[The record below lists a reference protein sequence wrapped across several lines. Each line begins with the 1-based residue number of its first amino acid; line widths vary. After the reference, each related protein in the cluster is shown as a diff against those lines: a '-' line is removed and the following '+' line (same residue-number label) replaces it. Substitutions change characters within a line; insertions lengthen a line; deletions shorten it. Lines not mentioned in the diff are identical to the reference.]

1 MESNPASPFHSETL
15 LSKANGGR
23 VITAYRRN
31 EIVFSQGAPADAVF
45 YIQQGQVKLT
55 VLSERGKE
63 AIVAIFGTG
72 DFCGEGCLAGQP
84 LRNATA
90 VAIEDSKLMRLEK
103 AALISLLHNE
113 PEFSERFMSHLLAR
127 NIRVEADLVDQLFN
141 SSEKRLARILL
152 ILSKFGKDDKPE
164 RVIPKISQETLAE
177 MVGTTRARVSFFM
190 NKFRKMGLI
199 DYNGHLEVRSSLLDV
214 VLHDEPHVTRSTPLE

>member
-1 MESNPASPFHSETL
+1 MESNPFPFDSETL
-15 LSKANGGR
+15 LAKANGGR
-23 VITAYRRN
+23 TVAIYRTN
-31 EIVFSQGAPADAVF
+31 QIVFSQGEPADAVF

-63 AIVAIFGTG
+63 AVVAIFGTG
-72 DFCGEGCLAGQP
+72 DFCGEGCLAGQR
-84 LRNATA
+84 LRIATA
-90 VAIEDSKLMRLEK
+90 KAIEESKIMRLEK
-103 AALISLLHNE
+103 AAMISLLHNE

-141 SSEKRLARILL
+141 SSEKRLARLLL
-152 ILSKFGKDDKPE
+152 ILSKFGKDEKPE

-177 MVGTTRARVSFFM
+177 MVGTTRARVNFFM

-199 DYNGHLEVRSSLLDV
+199 DYNGHLEIHSSLLNV
-214 VLHDEPHVTRSTPLE
+214 VLHDEPHINS